1 VTNSRAGDRLLAS
14 RDRIL
19 ALWEERVRKEIP
31 SAAAEEHPILINT
44 LPAILRQIAEAL
56 SPQHPRRTATEGSS
70 VAEEHG
76 GERVRMTKFRLEDVI
91 SEYMILRQVLIGV
104 LEENEPLTAPERDT
118 LHASIDQATVKASTA
133 YVLVQAGFREQFAAV
148 LAHDL
153 RGPLSAAK
161 ASASLILRKPSA
173 EDVPRWSARIVE
185 SIDRADRMVQ
195 DLLDAMRAQA
205 GGKLEL
211 HFTECDL
218 VDIAHEAVDH
228 LRTVYGDRFVV
239 VAPAPVRG
247 HFGIDPM
254 RRAIE
259 NLAINAVKYGAA
271 GRPIT
276 ITVRGLHDRVFIL
289 VHNEG
294 RHIPPEQQETLF
306 RAFQRLS
313 GEAGAQRGWGLGLA
327 QVRAAAEAH
336 GGSIAV
342 DSLPETGT
350 TFTIDVPVDGRLS
363 AKSRKPGSP
372 DRP

>member
-1 VTNSRAGDRLLAS
+1 LTSRAGDRLLAS
-14 RDRIL
+14 RDRVL
-19 ALWEERVRKEIP
+19 ALWEARVREEIP
-31 SAAAEEHPILINT
+31 TAAAEERAILIDT
-44 LPAILRQIAEAL
+44 FPAVLRQIAEAL
-56 SPQHPRRTATEGSS
+56 SPRHPRRTATEGST

-76 GERVRMTKFRLEDVI
+76 GERVRMTRFLLEDVI
-91 SEYMILRQVLIGV
+91 HEYALLRQVLVEV
-104 LEENEPLTAPERDT
+104 LEEHEPLTRAERDT
-118 LHASIDQATVKASTA
+118 LHASIDEATIKACTA
-133 YVLVQAGFREQFAAV
+133 YSLVQAGFRQQFVAV

-161 ASASLILRKPSA
+161 AAAGLILRKPSA
-173 EDVPRWSARIVE
+173 EDVQRWSARIVE
-185 SIDRADRMVQ
+185 SVDRADRMVQ

-205 GGKLEL
+205 GAQLDL
-211 HFTECDL
+211 QFAECDL
-218 VDIAHEAVDH
+218 AELVREAIDH
-228 LRTVYGDRFVV
+228 LCTVYGDRFVL

-276 ITVRGLHDRVFIL
+276 ITVKELHERAFIL
-289 VHNEG
+289 THNEG
-294 RHIPPEQQETLF
+294 AHIPAEQQESLF

-313 GEAGAQRGWGLGLA
+313 GEDGSQRGWGLGLA

-342 DSLPETGT
+342 DSLPEIGT
-350 TFTIDVPVDGRLS
+350 TFIIDVPLDGRLGS
-363 AKSRKPGSP
+363 KSRKPGGP

>member
-1 VTNSRAGDRLLAS
+1 M
-14 RDRIL
+14 
-19 ALWEERVRKEIP
+19 RKEIP
-31 SAAAEEHPILINT
+31 SAAAEAHPILIDT
-44 LPAILRQIAEAL
+44 FPAILHQIAEAL
-56 SPQHPRRTATEGSS
+56 SPVHPRRTATEGSS

-91 SEYMILRQVLIGV
+91 TEYMILRQVLIEV
-104 LEENEPLTAPERDT
+104 LEEDEPLTTRERDT
-118 LHASIDQATVKASTA
+118 LQASIDQATVKACTA

-161 ASASLILRKPSA
+161 ASASLILRKPSSN
-173 EDVPRWSARIVE
+173 DVPRWAARIVE
-185 SIDRADRMVQ
+185 SVDRADRMVQ

-205 GGKLEL
+205 GAQLDLE
-211 HFTECDL
+211 FAEYDA
-218 VDIAHEAVDH
+218 VEIAREALDQ
-228 LRTVYGDRFVV
+228 LRTVYGDRFVLA
-239 VAPAPVRG
+239 APEPVRG
-247 HFGIDPM
+247 WFGVDPM

-276 ITVRGLHDRVFIL
+276 ITVRELHERVFVL

-294 RHIPPEQQETLF
+294 SHIPPEQQETLF

-313 GEAGAQRGWGLGLA
+313 GDASSQRGWGLGLA

-350 TFTIDVPVDGRLS
+350 TFTIDIPLDGRLV
-363 AKSRKPGSP
+363 AKSRKAGSP
-372 DRP
+372 NRS